1 MRLLENQRYVYNNKE
16 YIINLDKVFYTED
29 KGRDFYIYQ
38 LDVYE
43 VIEKI
48 VPLLN
53 IKYTSKIFIKTCKTF
68 WLDYFSYEGN
78 IEVVIQDIIKKIEID
93 LAEQVQIKNIENNY
107 SKEENYD

>member
-68 WLDYFSYEGN
+68 WLDYFSYGGN

-107 SKEENYD
+107 SKGGKL